1 MRRVVLIIILLVIA
15 AIVSYDF
22 YSSGKV
28 MYLESKNEILEY
40 KLNSMIDG
48 YEKNLDKYMRCWEVE
63 DPVGIWECYIDS
75 NLNRIKPIA
84 GVRYVAVNNIN
95 GKLFWDY
102 WPMKYYLQYGTK
114 EASFNKNNIE
124 TYISKNSYKYIK
136 YGYSGSEYIKKLPQ
150 NSSDKKIATANWT
163 VYYWFDKRDNSVDK
177 VLNDINSNVHNAR
190 KTMALICVLYIAIAI
205 YLISFLVYIKRFGIK
220 GILIEIK
227 TKIRKIKFM
236 LGKLFFWN
244 TLKKLLRIIEK
255 IFVGSLLRRI
265 VIVVILSIAAGTTS
279 YNFYKSRNYENL
291 KDRNLIL
298 KEKLHELSQE
308 YNKAFY
314 KYTNYFWNISDGKIK
329 EKDFEKHDFSD
340 AGKDTYMIR
349 FVIIDNRNGN
359 VYWDYWAL
367 ANMKIYKEDKNV
379 IDKNIEGYV
388 RKNSQVYNVESDGS
402 AASIPSPKY
411 TELTGAQIEVSDLT
425 IYYWIDKRDAAGDTL
440 IFNVDLKIEKA
451 HKIVKI
457 ISILVVIDFLYL
469 ILFVIYIKKFGIKK
483 FIKSVVNDAIQLK
496 ENYNLV
502 CEKLSF
508 QGPYKKSCIIFMTT
522 IIFYLLVKNS
532 LYPDGEATLHFLF
545 IIFVFALFLLSLK
558 KIKYFKFVL
567 EYTEKLSNG
576 NLSLNIEKNK
586 DSDMDKL
593 TNSINSIK
601 LGYEEAF
608 KNQIKTEIAKTELIA
623 NVSHDLK
630 TPLTSILSYADL
642 IKRDNLSLEEKQ
654 DYMKIVDMK
663 TEKLSILINDL
674 IEVSEV
680 NNGKI
685 QLHKEEVDIIAL
697 IYQVIGECSNYHE
710 EKKIKFKVKSFDEKV
725 MLCVDGKR
733 MSRLIGNVISNS
745 IKYSM
750 PNTNVYVEIK
760 KESDQIII
768 AFKSISENEM
778 QFDVKEIF
786 ERFKRGDESRNSKVE
801 GSGLG
806 LAIAKGI
813 AELHGGRMYAE
824 KEGDMFKMY
833 LILKQDLEAD

>member
-1 MRRVVLIIILLVIA
+1 MRRTILIMILLVTA
-15 AIVSYDF
+15 SIVSYDF

-28 MYLESKNEILEY
+28 MYLKNKNEILEY

-124 TYISKNSYKYIK
+124 TYINKNSYKYIK
-136 YGYSGSEYIKKLPQ
+136 YGYSGSEYIKKLPK

-177 VLNDINSNVHNAR
+177 VLNDINSNIHNAR
-190 KTMALICVLYIAIAI
+190 KTMALICVLYISIAI
-205 YLISFLVYIKRFGIK
+205 YLISFLAYIKRFGIK
-220 GILIEIK
+220 AISIDIKISIKQIGTMFKKLPFWNVCKKIIGVVKKILI
-227 TKIRKIKFM
+227 
-236 LGKLFFWN
+236 
-244 TLKKLLRIIEK
+244 
-255 IFVGSLLRRI
+255 GSLLRR
-265 VIVVILSIAAGTTS
+265 VVIFVVLLIAVGVVDYHFYASDNYKNWVNRKWMLRDELISLSRG
-279 YNFYKSRNYENL
+279 Y
-291 KDRNLIL
+291 D
-298 KEKLHELSQE
+298 KELD
-308 YNKAFY
+308 
-314 KYTNYFWNISDGKIK
+314 KYTNYFYKITNGQIK
-329 EKDFEKHDFSD
+329 EEDFEKHEFVSHYKGQSYIVKTVVVNNID
-340 AGKDTYMIR
+340 GKV
-349 FVIIDNRNGN
+349 F
-359 VYWDYWAL
+359 WDYWTL
-367 ANMKIYKEDKNV
+367 ADLSLYGENKNN
-379 IDKNIEGYV
+379 IDKNIEAYV
-388 RKNSQVYNVESDGS
+388 KKNSYVYIKSGMKDDF
-402 AASIPSPKY
+402 IPNPKVA
-411 TELTGAQIEVSDLT
+411 TLTGEKIGFREFTV
-425 IYYWIDKRDAAGDTL
+425 YYWLDKRDQSAAGIVYD
-440 IFNVDLKIEKA
+440 INLKIEKA
-451 HKIVKI
+451 RENVELLVSLIAIVI
-457 ISILVVIDFLYL
+457 VYL
-469 ILFVIYIKKFGIKK
+469 TSLFIYIKKFGIKK
-483 FIKSVVNDAIQLK
+483 FLK
-496 ENYNLV
+496 DMKAEITEFKNKCDFI

-508 QGPYKKSCIIFMTT
+508 EGPYKKSYIIFIST
-522 IIFYLLVKNS
+522 IIFYLLVEYS
-532 LYPDGEATLHFLF
+532 LDPEEEVPSHFLF
-545 IIFVFALFLLSLK
+545 IIFIFILFLFSLK
-558 KIKYFKFVL
+558 KARYFKDIL
-567 EYTEKLSNG
+567 EYTYKLASG
-576 NLSLNIEKNK
+576 NLSLNIKKSK
-586 DSDMDKL
+586 DCDMDKL

-608 KNQIKTEIAKTELIA
+608 KDRIKTEIAKTELIA

-685 QLHKEEVDIIAL
+685 QLHKEEIDIIAL

-710 EKKIKFKVKSFDEKV
+710 EKKIKFKVKSFKDRV

-750 PNTNVYVEIK
+750 PNTNVYIEIK